1 MRADFAG
8 TQGMRQERAVG
19 ALLGLAAGDAAGLPA
34 QFHRRA
40 RSAWVRATGWRLSA
54 ALDEQR
60 VSRPLLPFTP
70 GIGDDLPLS
79 PTDDAETA
87 AVAALVLLGAPR
99 HDSATLFAEWRKHMS
114 DDVWT
119 GVAER
124 SAIINSARG
133 LTPPA
138 TGNDNPV
145 HYSDS
150 AVPAAVSIGLYYAGD
165 PATAAEVAAR
175 YAEITH
181 AEDGV
186 WAAQAM
192 AVAIASLVGGA
203 SLRDALQEAAG
214 AIPEGSWTA
223 RNLARAARIRESARS
238 AFDAVPGLVEQL
250 SPAVYSHG
258 GVAAETLP
266 TAFVLAELAGGDLA
280 TALGSA
286 ALVARQSDSM
296 PAMVGALCGAASG
309 AAAVPDTWRRHVDEI
324 AGVLIPDLKGLSLT
338 ALAGRLLD
346 APDAGESPRPGRV
359 RRR

>member
-1 MRADFAG
+1 MGVDATARRAN
-8 TQGMRQERAVG
+8 RAAG

-40 RSAWVRATGWRLSA
+40 GSAWARAAGWRLSA

-60 VSRPLLPFTP
+60 VSRPLLPFTL

-87 AVAALVLLGAPR
+87 AMAALVLLEAPG
-99 HDSATLFAEWRKHMS
+99 HDSDALFAEWRKRMPA
-114 DDVWT
+114 DVWT

-138 TGNDNPV
+138 TGNDNPM

-150 AVPAAVSIGLYYAGD
+150 AVPAGVSIGLYYAGD
-165 PATAAEVAAR
+165 PAGAAEVARR

-203 SLRDALQEAAG
+203 SLRDALREAESAF
-214 AIPEGSWTA
+214 PENSWTA
-223 RNLARAARIRESARS
+223 RNLARAARVRESART
-238 AFDAVPGLVEQL
+238 AFDAVPGLVERL

-258 GVAAETLP
+258 GVAPETLP
-266 TAFVLAELAGGDLA
+266 TAFVLAELADGDLA

-309 AAAVPDTWRRHVDEI
+309 AAVVPDAWRRHVDEI
-324 AGVLIPDLKGLSLT
+324 AGVLVPDRKGLSLT
-338 ALAGRLLD
+338 ALAGRLL
-346 APDAGESPRPGRV
+346 AASESDVHGPG
-359 RRR
+359 